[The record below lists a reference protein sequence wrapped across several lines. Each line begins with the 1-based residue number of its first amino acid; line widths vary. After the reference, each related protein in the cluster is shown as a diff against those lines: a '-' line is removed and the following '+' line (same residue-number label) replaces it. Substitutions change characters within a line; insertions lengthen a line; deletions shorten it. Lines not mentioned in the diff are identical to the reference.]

1 LIDGYGDRHT
11 RQGPLPPREVLVIR
25 GEIEERREGEEAA
38 TEPEHA
44 LICKSS
50 FCDAII
56 FRVYFRRR
64 RMPRIVWIILIIVI
78 FGAAMFF
85 LRRYMER

>member
-1 LIDGYGDRHT
+1 MQYFLPQILIQEGD
-11 RQGPLPPREVLVIR
+11 
-25 GEIEERREGEEAA
+25 
-38 TEPEHA
+38 
-44 LICKSS
+44 
-50 FCDAII
+50 
-56 FRVYFRRR
+56 

>member
-1 LIDGYGDRHT
+1 MQYFFARILIQGD
-11 RQGPLPPREVLVIR
+11 
-25 GEIEERREGEEAA
+25 
-38 TEPEHA
+38 
-44 LICKSS
+44 
-50 FCDAII
+50 D
-56 FRVYFRRR
+56 

>member
-1 LIDGYGDRHT
+1 M
-11 RQGPLPPREVLVIR
+11 Q
-25 GEIEERREGEEAA
+25 
-38 TEPEHA
+38 
-44 LICKSS
+44 
-50 FCDAII
+50 
-56 FRVYFRRR
+56 YFSAETHIQEDD

>member
-1 LIDGYGDRHT
+1 MQYFFAQT
-11 RQGPLPPREVLVIR
+11 RIQE
-25 GEIEERREGEEAA
+25 
-38 TEPEHA
+38 
-44 LICKSS
+44 
-50 FCDAII
+50 DD
-56 FRVYFRRR
+56 